1 MFITSVVVKD
11 SPVILT
17 VAGFI
22 FGCVLARYYNNK
34 NEVLERGEFCGTF
47 AMNNFEPF

>member
-1 MFITSVVVKD
+1 MFVSSVMVKD
-11 SPVILT
+11 SPIILT

-22 FGCVLARYYNNK
+22 LGCVLARYYNNK

-47 AMNNFEPF
+47 TVHHE